1 MVIFGRKTSVKNKK
15 ILLVEDD
22 ALLAKALMDLLIRED
37 FDVANANNGL
47 QVYDLASKFQPHLI
61 LLDLILPGLDGF
73 EVLRQLKDDDKL
85 KTVPVFIISNLD
97 SISEVKSAK
106 ALGAEDYFIKANT
119 DMFKIIK
126 AVKARVK

>member
-1 MVIFGRKTSVKNKK
+1 MFGRKQKEKNKK
-15 ILLVEDD
+15 VLLVEDD
-22 ALLAKALMDLLIRED
+22 SLLANILMDSLVREK
-37 FDVANANNGL
+37 FDAVNIKDGL
-47 QVYDLASKFQPHLI
+47 QVMEAAKKFQPDVV

-73 EVLRQLKDDDKL
+73 EVLRQLKDDNKL

-119 DMFKIIK
+119 DIEKIIK
-126 AVKARVK
+126 VIKKRINK

>member
-1 MVIFGRKTSVKNKK
+1 MFGKEKKEKNKK

-22 ALLAKALMDLLIRED
+22 SLLANILMDSLIREK
-37 FDVANANNGL
+37 FDVVNAKDGL
-47 QVYDLASKFQPHLI
+47 QVMEMAKKFQPDLI

-73 EVLRQLKDDDKL
+73 EVLRQLKEDNKL
-85 KTVPVFIISNLD
+85 KNVPVFIISNLD

-119 DMFKIIK
+119 DIGKI
-126 AVKARVK
+126 VKLVQKRTNQ